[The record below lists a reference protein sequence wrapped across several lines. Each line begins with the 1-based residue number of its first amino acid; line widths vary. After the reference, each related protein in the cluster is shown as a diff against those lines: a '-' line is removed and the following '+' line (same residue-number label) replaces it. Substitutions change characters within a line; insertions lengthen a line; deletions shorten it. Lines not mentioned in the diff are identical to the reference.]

1 MHLIGGVRQ
10 QGALFASTTSPATP
24 LKAFLGERSRL
35 QPFVIFTCIINRR
48 QQFCLPC
55 SQQVWEHA
63 VVQFQFIAGSSNILL
78 GSRRLQLTAHR
89 GRSTRNLVV
98 AALGGAESMMQL
110 TSVPWA
116 TIAGSLAAGVGV
128 AAFVDARRKS
138 K

>member
-1 MHLIGGVRQ
+1 V
-10 QGALFASTTSPATP
+10 
-24 LKAFLGERSRL
+24 
-35 QPFVIFTCIINRR
+35 
-48 QQFCLPC
+48 
-55 SQQVWEHA
+55 
-63 VVQFQFIAGSSNILL
+63 
-78 GSRRLQLTAHR
+78 TAHR
-89 GRSTRNLVV
+89 GRSTRNSVV

>member
-1 MHLIGGVRQ
+1 MQ
-10 QGALFASTTSPATP
+10 
-24 LKAFLGERSRL
+24 L
-35 QPFVIFTCIINRR
+35 QM
-48 QQFCLPC
+48 
-55 SQQVWEHA
+55 
-63 VVQFQFIAGSSNILL
+63 IAGSSNILL

-89 GRSTRNLVV
+89 ERGNRNLVV
-98 AALGGAESMMQL
+98 AALSGAESTMQL